1 MRRGLLQFNEEIEAE
16 LRFTRTDTGQV
27 VLAQAYPH
35 RVPGDP
41 QTMRLMQ
48 LCLSAQ
54 ATDEQRIEFGRL
66 WQQRV
71 QRILL
76 DHAWD
81 DTVFELKAA

>member
-1 MRRGLLQFNEEIEAE
+1 
-16 LRFTRTDTGQV
+16 
-27 VLAQAYPH
+27 
-35 RVPGDP
+35 
-41 QTMRLMQ
+41 MRLMQ

>member
-1 MRRGLLQFNEEIEAE
+1 
-16 LRFTRTDTGQV
+16 

-35 RVPGDP
+35 RVPGNP

-54 ATDEQRIEFGRL
+54 ATGEQRIELGGL

-81 DTVFELKAA
+81 DNVFEVKVA